1 MVRSL
6 AARFPGGQRIE
17 RVIGMTTMRTIHAI
31 ALAMILSAAPL
42 MSCAPSRSE
51 VAGPTASVNAT
62 PDAISAAATL
72 SAVQRGPGAGQP
84 AVDFALKGIDGSDV
98 TLSSLRGKGV
108 VLVFWATWCEYCRQV
123 LPHLAEVY
131 EEARDDGIE
140 MLAINQQ
147 EEPERVVAYTAEHD
161 LPYPVLM
168 DRDGEVADRYRVRGL
183 PTTVFI
189 DPGGAV
195 QRVHLGT
202 LEESALRDYVNAL
215 LPKET

>member
-1 MVRSL
+1 
-6 AARFPGGQRIE
+6 
-17 RVIGMTTMRTIHAI
+17 MTTMRTIHAI
-31 ALAMILSAAPL
+31 ALATILLAAPL
-42 MSCAPSRSE
+42 VSCAPSPDGK
-51 VAGPTASVNAT
+51 ATGPTAPANAT
-62 PDAISAAATL
+62 PDAIGAAATL
-72 SAVQRGPGAGQP
+72 SAVQRGPGVGQP
-84 AVDFALKGIDGSDV
+84 AADFALKGIDGSDV

-168 DRDGEVADRYRVRGL
+168 DRDGEVAGRYRVRGL

-215 LPKET
+215 LPTET